1 MFKKLIT
8 LLITEITT
16 AFMLKK
22 INEIKKKIKIAKI

>member
-16 AFMLKK
+16 TFMLKK
-22 INEIKKKIKIAKI
+22 INKIKKKIKIAKI